1 MRFEIFKFETVKST
15 NDEAIKIIKSD
26 KTEFGY
32 VYSKLQSKGRG
43 TRGRKWIS
51 DKGNLFGSIFFP
63 LKKNFPPFNEF
74 LIINSIIISE
84 VIKYFCKNVRVNLK
98 YPNDIFVNNK
108 KICGILQEVITSN
121 NKKFLITG
129 IGINVISSP
138 KIIEKYETTCISLYS
153 EKKLKAEQ
161 IIDFIIASYEKF
173 FTNLSSYN
181 YMKFKKK
188 ADLMSLKHS
197 K

>member
-1 MRFEIFKFETVKST
+1 MKFEIFKFESVKST

-26 KTEFGY
+26 NKEFGF

-43 TRGRKWIS
+43 THGKKWIS

-74 LIINSIIISE
+74 LVINSVIISD
-84 VIKYFCKNVRVNLK
+84 VIKHFCRNVSVNLK
-98 YPNDIFVNNK
+98 YPNDIFVNKK
-108 KICGILQEVITSN
+108 KICGILQEIITSN
-121 NKKFLITG
+121 NKSFLITG
-129 IGINVISSP
+129 IGINVISNP
-138 KIIEKYETTCISLYS
+138 KIIEKYETTCISLHS
-153 EKKLKAEQ
+153 EKKLKIEQ

-181 YMKFKKK
+181 YMKIKKK
-188 ADLMSLKHS
+188 ADLMSLNH
-197 K
+197 